1 MNCEH
6 EWIESIRCA
15 QCGQAIESRIAVGR
29 MLEEA
34 RKELAELRAKFAGP
48 RCEVCGSLCLD
59 LAKDELG
66 QCPDCAQLGREIAAA
81 GVHT

>member
-1 MNCEH
+1 
-6 EWIESIRCA
+6 
-15 QCGQAIESRIAVGR
+15 